1 MLLLMACCPFRKRI
15 TKFGKKGWLQSNA
28 IVGELGPMMKCLCRQ
43 NTVTAGH
50 FAEVSGPMLMLC
62 ACTFQIL
69 LLMTE
74 SAHNYRRAAAN
85 CKLLGLK
92 YFMVEVHNNL
102 MDVDAVGI
110 VFIGS

>member
-28 IVGELGPMMKCLCRQ
+28 IVGELGPVMQCLCRQ
-43 NTVTAGH
+43 ETAGH
-50 FAEVSGPMLMLC
+50 IAEVSGPMLMLC

-85 CKLLGLK
+85 RKLLGLK
-92 YFMVEVHNNL
+92 HFMVEVQNNL